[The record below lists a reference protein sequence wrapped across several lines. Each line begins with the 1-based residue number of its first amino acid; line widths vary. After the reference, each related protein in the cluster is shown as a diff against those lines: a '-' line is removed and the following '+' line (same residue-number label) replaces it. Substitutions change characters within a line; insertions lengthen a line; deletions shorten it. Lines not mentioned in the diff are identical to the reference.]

1 MYILGIGTATPPQ
14 RYTQTE
20 CWEAFQ
26 SAPQFS
32 ELTPRAR
39 VILETVL
46 LGKNGI
52 TSRCLALD
60 SLKEAFDLHPDTLHR
75 RFARHAPRLATDA
88 AWRALR
94 EADQQA
100 DDIEAVIISTCT
112 GYLCP
117 GLTSYV
123 AESLGLRRNVLAL
136 DLVGQGCGAAL
147 PNLRMAEALLAA
159 GRCRSVLSISVE
171 VCSAAFYLDN
181 DPGVLVSAC
190 LFGDGAGAAVLSSE
204 PHAKNRRIRWTTSGS
219 TLVPSER
226 DALRFE
232 QQQGMLRNVLKRS
245 VPTLAATQAEAV
257 LDEVLST
264 AGVSRREIQT
274 WIWHAGGRDVLDA
287 VQSRMAL
294 SAEDLRW
301 SRAALNEY
309 GNLSSAFVY
318 FVLQE
323 ALRQKAPGGR
333 WWLSSFGAGFSCHG
347 ALLEVG
353 EAQSS

>member
-1 MYILGIGTATPPQ
+1 MHILGLGTATPPH
-14 RYTQTE
+14 RYTQAE
-20 CWEAFQ
+20 CWAALQ
-26 SAPQFS
+26 ASPQFPG
-32 ELTPRAR
+32 LTARAR
-39 VILETVL
+39 TILETVL
-46 LGKNGI
+46 LGNNGI

-60 SLKEAFDLHPDTLHR
+60 SLKEAFELNPDALHR
-75 RFARHAPRLATDA
+75 RFIRHAPMLAAEA

-94 EADQQA
+94 DADQSV
-100 DDIEAVIISTCT
+100 DDIEGVIISTCT

-123 AESLGLRRNVLAL
+123 TESLGLRPDVLAL

-147 PNLRMAEALLAA
+147 PNMRMAEALLAA
-159 GRCRSVLSISVE
+159 GRCRTVLSICVE

-181 DPGVLVSAC
+181 DPGVLISAC
-190 LFGDGAGAAVLSSE
+190 LFGDGAGAAVLGSG
-204 PHAKNRRIRWTTSGS
+204 PHARNRRIQWTASGS
-219 TLVPSER
+219 TLVPAER

-232 QQQGMLRNVLKRS
+232 QCQGMLRNVLKRS
-245 VPTLAATQAEAV
+245 VPQLAATQAEGV
-257 LDEVLST
+257 LDDVLSK
-264 AGVSRREIQT
+264 AGVSPGDIRT

-287 VQSRMAL
+287 VQERMSL
-294 SAEDLRW
+294 SHHDLRW
-301 SRAALNEY
+301 SRSVLNEY

-323 ALRQKAPGGR
+323 ALRGNAPAGR

-353 EAQSS
+353 

>member
-1 MYILGIGTATPPQ
+1 MHILGLGTATPPH

-20 CWEAFQ
+20 CWAALQ
-26 SAPQFS
+26 ASPQFPA
-32 ELTPRAR
+32 LTSRSQT
-39 VILETVL
+39 ILETIL
-46 LGKNGI
+46 LGNNGI
-52 TSRCLALD
+52 TARCLALD
-60 SLKEAFDLHPDTLHR
+60 SLKEAFDLNPDTLHR
-75 RFARHAPRLATDA
+75 RFAQHAPMLAAEA

-94 EADQQA
+94 DADQNA

-123 AESLGLRRNVLAL
+123 TESLGLRRDVLAL

-147 PNLRMAEALLAA
+147 PNMRMAEALLSA
-159 GRCRSVLSISVE
+159 GRCRYVLSICVE

-190 LFGDGAGAAVLSSE
+190 LFGDGAGAAVLASE
-204 PHAKNRRIRWTTSGS
+204 PHTRNRRIQWKTSGS
-219 TLVPSER
+219 AIVPAER
-226 DALRFE
+226 DTLRFE
-232 QQQGMLRNVLKRS
+232 QRYGMLRNILKRS
-245 VPTLAATQAEAV
+245 VPKLAATQAEAV
-257 LDEVLST
+257 LDEVLSK
-264 AGVSRREIQT
+264 AGVSRSEIRT
-274 WIWHAGGRDVLDA
+274 WIWHAGGRDVLEA
-287 VQSRMAL
+287 LQEQMKL
-294 SAEDLRW
+294 SADDLRW
-301 SRAALNEY
+301 SRAVLNEY

-323 ALRQKAPGGR
+323 AVRRNAPGGW

-353 EAQSS
+353 

>member
-1 MYILGIGTATPPQ
+1 MHILGLGTATPPH
-14 RYTQTE
+14 RYTQAE
-20 CWEAFQ
+20 CWAAMQ
-26 SAPQFS
+26 ASPQFP
-32 ELTPRAR
+32 ELTARAR
-39 VILETVL
+39 TILETVL
-46 LGKNGI
+46 LGNNGI

-60 SLKEAFDLHPDTLHR
+60 SLKEAFELNPDALHR
-75 RFARHAPRLATDA
+75 RFVRHAPMLAAEA

-94 EADQQA
+94 DADQNVDA
-100 DDIEAVIISTCT
+100 IEAVIISTCT

-123 AESLGLRRNVLAL
+123 AESLGLRPDVLAL

-147 PNLRMAEALLAA
+147 PNMRMAEALLAA
-159 GRCRSVLSISVE
+159 DRCRTVLSICVE

-181 DPGVLVSAC
+181 DPGVLISAC
-190 LFGDGAGAAVLSSE
+190 LFGDGAGAAVLGSR
-204 PHAKNRRIRWTTSGS
+204 PHARNRRIQWTASGS
-219 TLVPSER
+219 TLLPAER

-232 QQQGMLRNVLKRS
+232 QCQGMLRNVLKRS
-245 VPTLAATQAEAV
+245 VPQLAATQAKAV
-257 LDEVLST
+257 LDDVLSKG
-264 AGVSRREIQT
+264 GVSPSDIRT

-287 VQSRMAL
+287 VQERMNL
-294 SAEDLRW
+294 SHDDLRW

-323 ALRQKAPGGR
+323 ALRGNAPGGR

-347 ALLEVG
+347 ALLQVE
-353 EAQSS
+353 